1 MNTVIARC
9 MELVNDIRAFVSE
22 EKLDGDAGLP
32 SRHAL
37 AEAMDIL
44 CRVMAP
50 FAPHTAEET
59 HEALGGQGSIFDKPW
74 PKADANALSLDEI
87 ELPVQVNGKVR
98 GTIRLPSKAD
108 KTEMERLALNN
119 ENVKKFVE
127 GKTIQKLIVV
137 PGRIINVVA
146 K

>member
-1 MNTVIARC
+1 
-9 MELVNDIRAFVSE
+9 
-22 EKLDGDAGLP
+22 
-32 SRHAL
+32 
-37 AEAMDIL
+37 
-44 CRVMAP
+44 MAP

-59 HEALGGQGSIFDKPW
+59 HEALGGKGSIFAKPW
-74 PKADANALSLDEI
+74 PKANLAALSLDEI

-108 KTEMERLALNN
+108 KADKAEMERLALNN

-127 GKTIQKLIVV
+127 GKAIQKLIVV